1 VAAESLV
8 TAAPDKRKG
17 SRRQGR
23 TLAFQVLFGLG
34 FVPQEGEAAVRLA
47 FKRNPAV
54 EECEFEDAKTFA
66 SQLVQGVCENQP
78 EIDKVI
84 GKHSDHW
91 KINRIGKVELAIL
104 RLSLFEILHRSDIPL
119 KVAIN
124 EAIELAK
131 GFGDENSRSFV
142 NGILDAVARAVDEG
156 RFDSEKK
163 LDRKPAQRSAVKSGL
178 QSDTKSDKT
187 SEKTTPDSAAG
198 AHLDTSPD
206 TKTRAAK

>member
-1 VAAESLV
+1 LVA
-8 TAAPDKRKG
+8 TAPDKHKG

-34 FVPQEGEAAVRLA
+34 FDPQEGESNVRLA
-47 FKRNPAV
+47 FTRNPAV
-54 EECEFEDAKTFA
+54 EECELEDAKSFA
-66 SQLVQGVCENQP
+66 SQLVQGVCENLP

-91 KINRIGKVELAIL
+91 KIGRIGKVELAIL

-156 RFDSEKK
+156 RFGIEKK
-163 LDRKPAQRSAVKSGL
+163 IDKKIDKKPGQKPAPAFDRKPGAPLGEPAAEKQ
-178 QSDTKSDKT
+178 TT
-187 SEKTTPDSAAG
+187 S
-198 AHLDTSPD
+198 TSTD

>member
-1 VAAESLV
+1 MTV
-8 TAAPDKRKG
+8 PDKRKG

-34 FVPQEGEAAVRLA
+34 FVPQEDEAAVRLA
-47 FKRNPAV
+47 FNRNPAV
-54 EECEFEDAKTFA
+54 EECEFEDAKNFA
-66 SQLVQGVCENQP
+66 SQLVQGVCNNLS
-78 EIDKVI
+78 EIDRVI

-91 KINRIGKVELAIL
+91 KIGRIGKVELAIL
-104 RLSLFEILHRSDIPL
+104 RLSLFEILYRPDIPL

-156 RFDSEKK
+156 RFDIEKK
-163 LDRKPAQRSAVKSGL
+163 IDKKTGRKTDKKPGTKQ
-178 QSDTKSDKT
+178 DTPPD
-187 SEKTTPDSAAG
+187 TPP
-198 AHLDTSPD
+198 DTSPDTSKD
-206 TKTRAAK
+206 TKTRAAQ

>member
-1 VAAESLV
+1 M
-8 TAAPDKRKG
+8 TAAPDKHKG

-34 FVPQEGEAAVRLA
+34 FDPQEGEAAVRLA

-54 EECEFEDAKTFA
+54 EECELEDAKTFA

-91 KINRIGKVELAIL
+91 KIGRIGKVELAIL
-104 RLSLFEILHRSDIPL
+104 RLSLFEILFRSDIPL

-156 RFDSEKK
+156 RFGIEKK
-163 LDRKPAQRSAVKSGL
+163 IDKKIDKKVAQ
-178 QSDTKSDKT
+178 T
-187 SEKTTPDSAAG
+187 AG
-198 AHLDTSPD
+198 AKQDTPMDSPTGTPVNTSTD

>member
-1 VAAESLV
+1 M
-8 TAAPDKRKG
+8 TQAPDKHKG

-47 FKRNPAV
+47 FRRNPAV
-54 EECEFEDAKTFA
+54 EECELEDAKTFA
-66 SQLVQGVCENQP
+66 SQLVQGVTDNLA

-91 KINRIGKVELAIL
+91 KIGRIGKVELAIL

-156 RFDSEKK
+156 RFGIEKK
-163 LDRKPAQRSAVKSGL
+163 IDKKIDKKIGKKIDHKPGTKPDAKGDVKPGAKADLKTGKPDAQ
-178 QSDTKSDKT
+178 
-187 SEKTTPDSAAG
+187 TTG
-198 AHLDTSPD
+198 AE
-206 TKTRAAK
+206 